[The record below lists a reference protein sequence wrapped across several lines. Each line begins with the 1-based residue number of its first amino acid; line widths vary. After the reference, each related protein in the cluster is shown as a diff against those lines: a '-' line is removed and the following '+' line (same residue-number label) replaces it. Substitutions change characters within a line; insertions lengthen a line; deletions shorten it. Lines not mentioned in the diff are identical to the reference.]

1 MAWTI
6 TALDLGTL
14 TVSTALEVR
23 LTDFDKKIAIP
34 VLAWLLRDGQR
45 TILVDTGPCDLE
57 TANKYHR
64 SLSRTPEQGLSAALR
79 ALGVDPGQV
88 EMIINTHLHWDHC
101 MGNNDIPD
109 VPVLIQR
116 SEIMYAACP
125 RPCDKR
131 AYEADLGFVYF
142 NTFYRRIREVDGDA
156 DILPGIRLIHTP
168 GHTPG
173 SQSVVVETDKGP
185 YVVAGDALSFFS
197 SWTATPRRLPGVFY
211 SVEDCYRT
219 YARLEATGGV
229 ILPGHDPEVL
239 RRPVYPPDDAA
250 PLSGEKHP

>member
-1 MAWTI
+1 MGWTI
-6 TALDLGTL
+6 TPLDLGTL

-23 LTDFDKKIAIP
+23 LTDFDVQISIP
-34 VLAWLLRDGQR
+34 VLGWLLRDGEH
-45 TILVDTGPCDLE
+45 TVLVDTGPCDMD

-64 SLSRTPEQGLSAALR
+64 SLSRTPDQGLLASLKKHDVPPET
-79 ALGVDPGQV
+79 VD
-88 EMIINTHLHWDHC
+88 MIINTHLHWDHC

-131 AYEADLGFVYF
+131 AYEADLGFLYC
-142 NTFYRRIREVDGDA
+142 NTFYGRIREIDGDA
-156 DILPGIRLIHTP
+156 DILPGMRLMLTP

-173 SQSVVVETDKGP
+173 SQSVVVDTDRGP

-197 SWTATPRRLPGVFY
+197 SWNATPRKLPGVFF

-239 RRPVYPPDDAA
+239 KNPVYPPA
-250 PLSGEKHP
+250 E